1 MPSNGKNECPSC
13 RGRGWK
19 FLTLRRSAAN
29 GGGTAERAL
38 LQRPRISCLFCSGTG
53 RVASS

>member
-1 MPSNGKNECPSC
+1 MSATGKNPCPSC

-19 FLTLRRSAAN
+19 FITLRRSAAN

-38 LQRPRISCLFCSGTG
+38 LARPGIPCLICSGSG
-53 RVASS
+53 QAAA